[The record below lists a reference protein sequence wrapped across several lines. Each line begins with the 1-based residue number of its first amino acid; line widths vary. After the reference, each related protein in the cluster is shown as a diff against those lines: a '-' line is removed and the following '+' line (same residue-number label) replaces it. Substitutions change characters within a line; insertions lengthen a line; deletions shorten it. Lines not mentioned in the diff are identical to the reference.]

1 MDKLL
6 NLEYN
11 DYKQHIITPISP
23 YLICKHH
30 FATEIYSYNNK
41 YIEVDI
47 NILCSNSPNDLYK
60 NKNYNEINEG
70 DIVMVQVDL
79 FEFFINNI
87 LPKINTRII
96 LITSQ
101 FHLPQLYKSHITD
114 NCLNNDKIIL
124 WISQNPIYEN
134 HHKYMAFPYG
144 IYQNNVNLY
153 MNFVKKNK
161 ESILNYKTKVQNVY
175 NSNIRIHPHLPAN
188 HIRRNPIFES
198 VNKSIDNYE
207 YLNNILKSKFVI
219 STSGDRDDCY
229 RHYECIGLNSI
240 PISNITYK
248 EIFGKNMI
256 YFDVDNIIKFINKEI
271 NIDYYNVNRD
281 VLTLEYWK
289 NEIEKRCDVN

>member
-1 MDKLL
+1 MNKLI
-6 NLEYN
+6 NTEYK
-11 DYKQHIITPISP
+11 DYKEYIITPISP

-30 FATEIYSYNNK
+30 FATEIYPYNNK
-41 YIEVDI
+41 YIKVDI

-101 FHLPQLYKSHITD
+101 FHLPQLYKSNITD

-144 IYQNNVNLY
+144 INQNTVNLY
-153 MNFVKKNK
+153 MNFIKENK
-161 ESILNYKTKVQNVY
+161 ESILNYKTKIQNVY

-289 NEIEKRCDVN
+289 NEIKKRCDVN